1 MLTKRI
7 FTFALM
13 VLFASSAL
21 MAQNFKYIGA
31 SKCKMCHMKPATGAQ
46 YNVWLKGPHAGAMK
60 TLASEKSL
68 EIAKKMGI
76 ADPTTDAACIK
87 CHSTVGGVDA
97 KLVASA
103 KMAEGVSCES
113 CHGPGSM
120 YKGASVMKNRD
131 LAMQKGMI
139 LATEEVCIT
148 CHNEESPTYKP
159 FNYAEKVAMIAHP
172 NPAKK

>member
-7 FTFALM
+7 LTFAIL
-13 VLFASSAL
+13 VLFAGGTL

-31 SKCKMCHMKPATGAQ
+31 AKCKMCHVKPATGEQ

-60 TLASEKSL
+60 TLATDE
-68 EIAKKMGI
+68 AKKIATEMGI
-76 ADPTTDAACIK
+76 ADATTDPACIS

-139 LATEEVCIT
+139 LPTKEVCIA
-148 CHNEESPTYKP
+148 CHNEKSPTYKP
-159 FNYAEKVAMIAHP
+159 FNYDEKVAMIAHP
-172 NPAKK
+172 NPKK